1 MMSIPTEGECY
12 SKLMEH
18 LIQAQEQAAM
28 LGHLHNANDHNAVAR
43 QWLKVSDMLKEMQMK
58 LTSLAMGRLQ

>member
-1 MMSIPTEGECY
+1 MSIPTEGECY

-28 LGHLHNANDHNAVAR
+28 LGHLHNANDHRAAAV
-43 QWLKVSDMLKEMQMK
+43 QWLRVSDLIKEMQMK
-58 LTSLAMGRLQ
+58 LTQLAMGRLQ